1 MESFLIRF
9 FCSYC
14 VILLLFTVTKAEEKK
29 TNIQSAIKV
38 FEDWLE
44 QNTTAKSSDKTSKST
59 NDAKEKPDTVPG
71 LGFKDKEAALKTLK

>member
-1 MESFLIRF
+1 M
-9 FCSYC
+9 
-14 VILLLFTVTKAEEKK
+14 TKAEEKK

-44 QNTTAKSSDKTSKST
+44 KNTTAKSAEKTSKSS
-59 NDAKEKPDTVPG
+59 NDEKEKPDTVPG